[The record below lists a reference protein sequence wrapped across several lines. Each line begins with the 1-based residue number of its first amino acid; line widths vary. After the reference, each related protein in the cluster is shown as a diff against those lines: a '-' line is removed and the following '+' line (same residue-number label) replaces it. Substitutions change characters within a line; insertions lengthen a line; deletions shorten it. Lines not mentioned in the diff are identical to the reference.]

1 VTVELEAKMTRR
13 NATHRVLVPMVMVLA
28 VLGGATACGSAG
40 QVVAASEPSGNPAAA
55 PGAAGPGTAVPVHLP
70 QPQTLVP
77 PRSELPVLPPTEVLE
92 ADFRMATPSERIRV
106 GSEPE
111 GWTLNAFSLRPELRE
126 RWKAIHSVTPVFA
139 LEDGRLLGI
148 TISGFGGRLMDR
160 RLLDDP
166 TVDLEA
172 MLRARLGEEA
182 YQATLADRQRSYAEM
197 AAEYNVAGR

>member
-1 VTVELEAKMTRR
+1 MRR
-13 NATHRVLVPMVMVLA
+13 VRLLPVAVLA
-28 VLGGATACGSAG
+28 VLGGTAACGSAG
-40 QVVAASEPSGNPAAA
+40 EVVAASAPGANPAAA
-55 PGAAGPGTAVPVHLP
+55 PGVAGPGTAVPVHLP

-106 GSEPE
+106 GTERE
-111 GWTLNAFSLRPELRE
+111 GWTLNTFSLRPELRD
-126 RWKAIHSVTPVFA
+126 RWVTYLNATPVFSP
-139 LEDGRLLGI
+139 EDGRLLGVAVP
-148 TISGFGGRLMDR
+148 GFEFDLVDR